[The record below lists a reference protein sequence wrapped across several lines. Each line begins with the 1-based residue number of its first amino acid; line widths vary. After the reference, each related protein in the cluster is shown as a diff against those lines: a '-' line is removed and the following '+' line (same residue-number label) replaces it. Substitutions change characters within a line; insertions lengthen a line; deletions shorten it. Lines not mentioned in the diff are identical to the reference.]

1 MTRKTKSDLMMELGE
16 ANRENQVAVDKMDE
30 AGARALGINHTDGRC
45 IDIVHRAG
53 RIGAGRLAREAG
65 LTTGALTAVVDRLE
79 EKGYLRRVPD
89 PGDRRRVLIEVT
101 ELMDRR
107 ATELWGR
114 LGERGTPLLA
124 ELSIAEL
131 EAVLRFLR
139 ISTELN
145 EQRAAEIRAEL
156 GDP

>member
-1 MTRKTKSDLMMELGE
+1 MAE
-16 ANRENQVAVDKMDE
+16 
-30 AGARALGINHTDGRC
+30 
-45 IDIVHRAG
+45 
-53 RIGAGRLAREAG
+53 EAG

-79 EKGYLRRVPD
+79 KKGYLRRVPD

-107 ATELWGR
+107 AMELWGR
-114 LGERGTPLLA
+114 MGERGAPILA
-124 ELSIAEL
+124 RFSTAEL

-139 ISTELN
+139 ASTELN

-156 GDP
+156 DAP